1 MRFGIFVAI
10 TLGFPFFVY
19 GVIEITGA
27 RGTGG
32 AAGALALVIGLYLK
46 PLIYLLF
53 AFSLLR
59 ISMRRSR
66 ALDISPLIGISV
78 TLLVLADFAFGISF
92 GSFWAVGFSLGILAI
107 PLPVSLLMAAITVVT
122 LSLLKDF
129 DEPPA
134 SGRPETRY
142 RLWCTALFVSVAIC
156 LLRILPYVSIALLGS
171 TSIAIATGQAITFLN
186 HILIYPFGQPLIF
199 AALSAALIVAWRRP
213 PQAGGPSVNDPS
225 SERSTPMF
233 GQRSG

>member
-46 PLIYLLF
+46 PLIYLQF
-53 AFSLLR
+53 ALSLLR
-59 ISMRRSR
+59 ISIRRAR
-66 ALDISPLIGISV
+66 ALGISPLIGISV

-92 GSFWAVGFSLGILAI
+92 GSFWAVGFSLGILAM

-134 SGRPETRY
+134 NGRFE
-142 RLWCTALFVSVAIC
+142 RLYQLWSAALFVSVAIC
-156 LLRILPYVSIALLGS
+156 LLRILPYVSIVLFGS
-171 TSIAIATGQAITFLN
+171 TSIAIAASRAVAFLN
-186 HILIYPFGQPLIF
+186 YVLIYPFGQPLVF

-213 PQAGGPSVNDPS
+213 PEAGGPSANDPS
-225 SERSTPMF
+225 SGRQTPMF
-233 GQRSG
+233 GQRAG